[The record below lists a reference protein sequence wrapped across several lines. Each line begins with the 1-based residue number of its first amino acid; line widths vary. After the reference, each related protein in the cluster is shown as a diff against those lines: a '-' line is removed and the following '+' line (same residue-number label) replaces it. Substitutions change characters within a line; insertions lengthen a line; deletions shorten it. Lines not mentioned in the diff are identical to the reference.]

1 MKRKP
6 SRRRIDVNVD
16 ELDRIIDAAMR
27 APLNETDGRTLKTA
41 VHAMAERL
49 VRRRNTERTSAV
61 LDPKAPP
68 TAADSPPQPEKPTPA
83 GHGRNGADAFTGANR
98 VTIAHATLHSGDSC
112 PGCREGRVYRQKEPA
127 TLIRIVGQAPLK
139 ATVFEMERLRC
150 NGCGEVFTAGEPQSA
165 GAEKF
170 DTTAVAMIA
179 LLKYGTGVPFNRME
193 RLEGQLGMPLPA
205 ATQWELMEAAAKLIK
220 PVLNEL
226 IRHAAQGSVMH
237 NDDTSMRVL
246 KLVRNTDDERT
257 GVFTSGIV
265 SICGGWKI
273 ALYSTGWK
281 HAGENLA
288 DVLKQ
293 RAPGLAPPIQM
304 CDALSR
310 NTPKLTGI
318 EILLANCL
326 AHGRRQ
332 FTEVAE
338 SFPDECRY
346 VLESLG
352 AIYGFDAEAK
362 DLGLTPEER
371 LTFHRT
377 HSAPVMESLC
387 QWMENQFA
395 EHKTEPNSGLGKAIT
410 YLLRHWTK
418 LTLFLRQP
426 GAPLDNNVVERALKK
441 AILHRKNA
449 LFYKTMNGARVGDL
463 FMSLIHTCE
472 LNKVNPFDYLTELLR
487 HPAEIT
493 VRPGE
498 WMPWNYRMTLAGT
511 ATPVAA

>member
-1 MKRKP
+1 MKKQTT
-6 SRRRIDVNVD
+6 SRRRIDVNVE

-27 APLNETDGRTLKTA
+27 APLDEADGRKLKTA

-49 VRRRNTERTSAV
+49 VRRRNTEKTSAV
-61 LDPKAPP
+61 LEPKALSTAVDTPP
-68 TAADSPPQPEKPTPA
+68 EPEKPAPA
-83 GHGRNGADAFTGANR
+83 GHGRNGAAAFTGANR
-98 VTIAHATLHSGDSC
+98 VTVAHATLQSGDPC
-112 PGCREGRVYRQKEPA
+112 PECCEGKVYRQKEPA
-127 TLIRIVGQAPLK
+127 TLIRIVGQPPLE

-150 NGCGEVFTAGEPQSA
+150 NGCGEIFTAREPRSA
-165 GAEKF
+165 GPAKF
-170 DTTAVAMIA
+170 DTTAVVMIA
-179 LLKYGTGVPFNRME
+179 LLKYGTGMPFKRME
-193 RLEGQLGMPLPA
+193 RLEGQLGIPLPA
-205 ATQWELMEAAAKLIK
+205 TTQWELMEAAAKSLK
-220 PVLNEL
+220 PLLNEL
-226 IRHAAQGSVMH
+226 IRMAAQGGVMH
-237 NDDTSMRVL
+237 NDDTGMRIL
-246 KLVRNTDDERT
+246 QMARGGDDGRT
-257 GVFTSGIV
+257 GTFTSGIV

-273 ALYSTGWK
+273 ALFFSGWK

-288 DVLKQ
+288 DVLKH
-293 RAPGLAPPIQM
+293 RVAGLAPPIQM

-310 NTPKLTGI
+310 NSPKLI
-318 EILLANCL
+318 ETLLANCL

-352 AIYGFDAEAK
+352 AVYGFDAEAK

-371 LTFHRT
+371 LTFHQT
-377 HSAPVMESLC
+377 HSAPVMVDLH
-387 QWMENQFA
+387 QWMETQFA
-395 EHKTEPNSGLGKAIT
+395 EHKTEPNSGLGKAIS

-418 LTLFLRQP
+418 LTLFLRQQ

-463 FMSLIHTCE
+463 FMTLIHTCE

-487 HPAEIT
+487 HPAEAA
-493 VRPGE
+493 VRPAE
-498 WMPWNYRMTLAGT
+498 WMPWNYRRDTT
-511 ATPVAA
+511 AVAA

>member
-1 MKRKP
+1 MEKKA

-16 ELDRIIDAAMR
+16 ELDRIIEAAMQ
-27 APLNETDGRTLKTA
+27 APLNEADGRTLKTA

-49 VRRRNTERTSAV
+49 VWRRTTEKTSAV
-61 LDPKAPP
+61 LEPKALP
-68 TAADSPPQPEKPTPA
+68 AAVDAQQPEKPAAA
-83 GHGRNGADAFTGANR
+83 GHGRNGASAFTGANR
-98 VTIAHATLHSGDSC
+98 VAVAHATLQSGDPC
-112 PGCREGRVYRQKEPA
+112 PECIEGRVYRQKEPA
-127 TLIRIVGQAPLK
+127 TLIRIVGQPPLE

-165 GAEKF
+165 GPEKF

-179 LLKYGTGVPFNRME
+179 LLKYGTGMPFNRME
-193 RLEGQLGMPLPA
+193 RLEGHLGIPLPA
-205 ATQWELMEAAAKLIK
+205 TTQWELMAAFAKLLR
-220 PVLNEL
+220 PLLEEL
-226 IRHAAQGSVMH
+226 IRQAAQGGVMH
-237 NDDTSMRVL
+237 NDDTGMRIL
-246 KLVRNTDDERT
+246 QMARRGGDGRT
-257 GVFTSGIV
+257 GTFTSGIV

-273 ALYSTGWK
+273 ALYFSGWK

-288 DVLKQ
+288 DVLKH

-310 NTPKLTGI
+310 NSPKLI
-318 EILLANCL
+318 ETLSAYCL

-338 SFPDECRY
+338 SFPDECLY

-352 AIYGFDAEAK
+352 AVYGFDAEAR
-362 DLGLTPEER
+362 DRGLTPEER
-371 LTFHRT
+371 LTFHQT
-377 HSAPVMESLC
+377 HSAPVMEDLR
-387 QWMENQFA
+387 QWMEAQFA
-395 EHKTEPNSGLGKAIT
+395 EHKTEPNSGLGKAIS

-472 LNKVNPFDYLTELLR
+472 LNRVNPFDYLTELLR
-487 HPAEIT
+487 HRAEVA
-493 VRPGE
+493 VRPAA
-498 WMPWNYRMTLAGT
+498 WMPWNYQGSAT
-511 ATPVAA
+511 AVAA